1 MADRQR
7 KGTYHFRT
15 MTETDHSSH
24 RDAMAARA
32 LAWIESAYDPV
43 VCLDLD
49 LVIRY
54 ANPAFGSLVG
64 AEPGRCV
71 GQAFIELAPLRTER
85 DAVVATIRR
94 AGIERFRQ
102 DAAYRTDDGVS
113 ELLFSARPD
122 MDAADE
128 LVGYVVA
135 TRDVTAIRAV
145 ERALQRSE
153 ADFRTLAENSPDS
166 IVRYGPD
173 GRITYSNLRFGHRRE
188 GMIGRRP
195 SESATFDPIEMA
207 EYERLIERA
216 LATGEPGSVEVHV
229 PGDGARVHN
238 VQIRAERSSD
248 GAIASVLTIGRDITE
263 LVLARESIAAKE
275 REFRSLAE
283 NASDFIARW
292 GTDGTVLYANP
303 AFASIDGRPADVLIG
318 SRSKWV
324 DDPSYHEF
332 GTVIRRLIATGRPE
346 TIEQHVIDPARGLG
360 ERVHE
365 VRLVPEYDQLGR
377 LVSVLGLGRDVTDVV
392 RHRVELERLA
402 RTDMLT
408 GIANRQVLYD
418 QGPALLERS
427 LADGRRV
434 GMMLLDLDG
443 FKHVND
449 RFGHR
454 AGDELLRVVGARLR
468 GCIRDADLL
477 VRLGGD
483 EFVIVVPDLADPAQM
498 DDLVD
503 RVRLSLTEMSAL
515 DGLRVARVDASI
527 GVVLHP
533 DDGTTVDVLLANAD
547 MAMYQAK
554 RNGRGRVE
562 YFRSAL
568 ISALE
573 RRRTIEQ
580 SLLDCRFAAD
590 FELHLQPVFALDG
603 SDTIVG
609 AEALARWDHPELGP
623 IPPAE
628 FIPVAEECGRIVELG
643 RWALLRAA
651 ELAVRYNRGRATPL
665 RIAVN
670 VSTRQF
676 ALDDV
681 AAAVAAAVRA
691 TGCRPTWLTIE
702 ITESLLLEDST
713 SVQRALDAVRSTGV
727 TVAIDDFGMGYSALH
742 YLARFPVDHLK
753 IDRSFVAGIGADDRR
768 TELVRAFMALA
779 QALGLSPIAEGI
791 ETVEQ
796 LAFLRSVGCRN
807 GQGYLLAR
815 PAPPDD
821 FERLLAGGSSPR
833 ERAHVT
839 AR

>member
-1 MADRQR
+1 MCHAPC
-7 KGTYHFRT
+7 T
-15 MTETDHSSH
+15 MTETDHPRD

-32 LAWIESAYDPV
+32 LEWIESAYDPV

-54 ANPAFGSLVG
+54 ANPAFGVLVG
-64 AEPGRCV
+64 VEPCRCV
-71 GQAFIELAPLRTER
+71 GRRFFELAPFATER
-85 DAVVATIRR
+85 DAVAATIRR
-94 AGIERFRQ
+94 AGAERYRQ
-102 DAAYRTDDGVS
+102 DAAVGADDGSS
-113 ELLFSARPD
+113 EFLLSARPD
-122 MDAADE
+122 ADAAGA

-135 TRDVTAIRAV
+135 TRDVTAVRSV
-145 ERALQRSE
+145 ERALQQSE
-153 ADFRTLAENSPDS
+153 AEFRTLAENSPDS

-173 GRITYSNLRFGHRRE
+173 GRITYSNLRFGHRRD

-195 SESATFDPIEMA
+195 TESTTFDPDEMA
-207 EYERLIERA
+207 EYERLIARA
-216 LATGEPGSVEVHV
+216 LATGEPGSVDIHDPVD
-229 PGDGARVHN
+229 PSRVHN
-238 VQIRAERSSD
+238 VQIRAERD
-248 GAIASVLTIGRDITE
+248 AGAIASVLTIGRDITE

-283 NASDFIARW
+283 NASDYIARW

-303 AFASIDGRPADVLIG
+303 AFASIDGRPAEVLIG

-324 DDPSYHEF
+324 DDPAYHEF
-332 GTVIRRLIATGRPE
+332 RTTIRRLIATGQPK
-346 TIEQHVIDPARGLG
+346 TIEQYVIDPARGSD

-365 VRLVPEYDQLGR
+365 VRLVPELDQLGR
-377 LVSVLGLGRDVTDVV
+377 VVSVLGLGRDVTDVV
-392 RHRVELERLA
+392 RHRLELERLA
-402 RTDMLT
+402 RTDTLT

-418 QGPALLERS
+418 QGPPMLERS
-427 LADGRRV
+427 IASGRRV

-468 GCIRDADLL
+468 GCIRDDDLL

-533 DDGTTVDVLLANAD
+533 DDGATVDVLLANAD

-562 YFRSAL
+562 YFRSDL

-573 RRRTIEQ
+573 RRRSIEQ
-580 SLLDCRFAAD
+580 SLLDCRFAAE

-609 AEALARWDHPELGP
+609 AEALARWHHPELGP

-651 ELAVRYNRGRATPL
+651 ELAVRFNRGRATPL

-753 IDRSFVAGIGADDRR
+753 IDSSFVAGIGADDRR

-779 QALGLSPIAEGI
+779 HALGLSPIAEGI

-821 FERLLAGGSSPR
+821 FERMCASGASAR
-833 ERAHVT
+833 DRAHLTV
-839 AR
+839 R